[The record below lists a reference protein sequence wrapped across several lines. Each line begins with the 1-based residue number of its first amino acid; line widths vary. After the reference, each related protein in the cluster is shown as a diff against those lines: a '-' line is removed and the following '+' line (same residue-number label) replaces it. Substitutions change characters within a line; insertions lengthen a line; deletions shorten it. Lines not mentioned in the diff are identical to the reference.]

1 MVRRGPLDHDEE
13 CDVLMYDE
21 GAICGCDDET
31 RSSSVV
37 EVPEVKQASTPAEAA
52 ADHLP
57 PGTTGHPDCQD
68 CKGESVWHVPGGGRA
83 RLCHSCRSCCECHHG
98 EPFLSDVLPDLY
110 DW

>member
-21 GAICGCDDET
+21 GAICGCDDEA
-31 RSSSVV
+31 RCPSVV
-37 EVPEVKQASTPAEAA
+37 EVPEVKQASPP
-52 ADHLP
+52 ADHLSP
-57 PGTTGHPDCQD
+57 DTTGHPDCPD
-68 CKGESVWHVPGGGRA
+68 CKGDRLWSVPGGGRA
-83 RLCHSCRSCCECHHG
+83 QLCGRCRSCCECYCG